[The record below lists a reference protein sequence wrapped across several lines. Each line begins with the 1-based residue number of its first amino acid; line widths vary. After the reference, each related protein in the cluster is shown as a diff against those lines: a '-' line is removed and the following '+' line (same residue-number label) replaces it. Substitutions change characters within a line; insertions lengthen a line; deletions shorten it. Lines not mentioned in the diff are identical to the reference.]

1 MLISVS
7 YVIKQFISK
16 TNGNNPPMSKPSL
29 TFACGPYDR
38 MEPLYNGTVSVEGV
52 DLVPRVIQTPM
63 HIFGPML
70 KNGEFDISEMSLTHC
85 FTLRAQGQAKFV
97 TLPVFPSRMFRH
109 GFTYINRRSGIQ
121 SPADLEGKRIGV
133 QGYQMTAAVWI
144 RGILEQEY
152 GVSFEGVR
160 WFEGGVNQRG
170 VAGGDATAMHPD
182 PSVHIEPIGN
192 DRTLDEMLQSGE
204 IDALVGAFAP
214 MSLGRNPDVVR
225 LIPDYHRHERDYYRR
240 TGVYPIMHA
249 LVIREDVH
257 RKYPWLAG
265 NLYKACVESKNLA
278 LKQAGFTGAMRYML
292 PWLYEHL
299 EEMQEVFG
307 DDPWPYGLEANRPT
321 LAAFGRHLA
330 EQKFLSKPMRLEEV
344 FINPA
349 EGATA

>member
-121 SPADLEGKRIGV
+121 SPADLKGKRIGV

-160 WFEGGVNQRG
+160 WLEGGVNQRG

-214 MSLGRNPDVVR
+214 MSLGKNPDVVR
-225 LIPDYHRHERDYYRR
+225 LIPDYHRHERDYYKR

-321 LAAFGRHLA
+321 LAAFGRHLV
-330 EQKFLSKPMRLEEV
+330 EQKFLSRPMRLEEV
-344 FINPA
+344 FINPG

>member
-1 MLISVS
+1 
-7 YVIKQFISK
+7 
-16 TNGNNPPMSKPSL
+16 MSKPSL

-121 SPADLEGKRIGV
+121 SPADLKGKRIGV

-152 GVSFEGVR
+152 CVSFEGVR
-160 WFEGGVNQRG
+160 WLEGGVNQRG

-214 MSLGRNPDVVR
+214 MSLGKHPDVVR
-225 LIPDYHRHERDYYRR
+225 LIPDYHRHERDYYKR

-321 LAAFGRHLA
+321 LAAFGRHLV
-330 EQKFLSKPMRLEEV
+330 EQKFLSRPMRLEEV

>member
-1 MLISVS
+1 
-7 YVIKQFISK
+7 
-16 TNGNNPPMSKPSL
+16 MSKPSL

-38 MEPLYNGTVSVEGV
+38 MEPLYNGTVSVEGG

-109 GFTYINRRSGIQ
+109 GFTYINRRSGIH
-121 SPADLEGKRIGV
+121 SPADLKGKRIGV

-192 DRTLDEMLQSGE
+192 DRTLNEMLQSGE

-214 MSLGRNPDVVR
+214 MSLGKNPDVVR
-225 LIPDYHRHERDYYRR
+225 LIPDYHRHERDYYKR

-321 LAAFGRHLA
+321 LEAFGRHLV
-330 EQKFLSKPMRLEEV
+330 EQKFLSRPMRLEEV
-344 FINPA
+344 FISPA

>member
-1 MLISVS
+1 
-7 YVIKQFISK
+7 
-16 TNGNNPPMSKPSL
+16 MSKPSL

-121 SPADLEGKRIGV
+121 SPADLKGKRIGV

-182 PSVHIEPIGN
+182 PSLHIEPIGN

-214 MSLGRNPDVVR
+214 MSLGKHPDVVR

-265 NLYKACVESKNLA
+265 NLFKACVESKNLA

-321 LAAFGRHLA
+321 LEAFGRHLA